1 MSHMPVCRTLWIR
14 GLIPAIAASVSI
26 AAQAASLP
34 SYSQDVAGFAA
45 AKGERALV
53 MGYPAELEVW
63 AYPLQLVHDYRIRF
77 RVPGMIDA
85 VDAAPM
91 LRRVE
96 RTATEVVRTYVGP
109 DYTVRETLFVPRT
122 QAGALLRYEVEGR
135 PDVRIEASFVPSLD
149 LMWPAA
155 LGGQTVAWDDARNGY
170 VEREP
175 LHHFSATIASRE
187 AVDHDAISNRTRPTS
202 DRLTMLLKPT
212 GAADGVRVAT
222 LALALDPGP
231 ETDGAAAVLADQ
243 GNSQADAQAH
253 AADVLARSIEIET
266 PDPEINRALA
276 SATLA
281 LYQAWACNTQLGCGE
296 LAGFGPS
303 RPGRRP
309 QYAWFFAG
317 DGMVATD
324 AMLDAGQFERA
335 RAELAFV
342 TRYQDPKTGM
352 IWHEMSQSAGLI
364 DWVYRY
370 PYMYVHVDITF
381 QYLAA
386 LSHYLAATGD
396 TAFVR
401 QNWRAIGKAWSYC
414 TSVIDADSGLPHIPE
429 GKQGQNEQDK
439 LRDDIRLS
447 SLWVDAAD
455 GYAALAEGAGHRA
468 QADAARHAAARA
480 RKALA
485 ESGWDATHHFWVSG
499 HSLSGVAVSSER
511 SDAIGILDQNI
522 FAPDRID
529 QALDRI
535 ASPDFLADWG
545 VRSMAASDP
554 AYDPNLYS
562 AGSVWALGSATAA
575 NTFWRQHRPL
585 TAWRIWRA
593 LVDWNTLDSAGH
605 LPEVLAGD
613 LYHPEREAV
622 PEQTWSS
629 AGLLS
634 SAVHGLLGLE
644 VDAAGRAMTVAPHLP
659 ADMDDISVR
668 RVRVGDTLL
677 DLSMHRGPDGI
688 DLVIDNPGT
697 AVGIVFDPMV
707 PLGASIDG
715 ATIAG
720 RPATV
725 QTEHRPQDEH
735 ARLHFSAGSGRTV
748 AHIGYHDGITLQPAR
763 GDLEPGASSHDPII
777 SRASV
782 SGHVLRIEGW
792 SADDHPLDI
801 GVATQLDLTMQSG
814 GVLTRTSPGQYQLIA
829 SDSKG
834 GALSSAPRYKSFAVT
849 IDIGNGAE

>member
-1 MSHMPVCRTLWIR
+1 MAICRKLWAR
-14 GLIPAIAASVSI
+14 GLGLMVAASGPIAAH
-26 AAQAASLP
+26 AAASP
-34 SYSQDVAGFAA
+34 SYDQDISGFAA

-53 MGYPAELEVW
+53 MGYPAGLEVW

-85 VDAAPM
+85 VDAAPL

-109 DYTVRETLFVPRT
+109 DYTVRETFFVPRM

-135 PDVRIEASFVPSLD
+135 PDVRIEASFVPSLN

-155 LGGQTVAWDDARNGY
+155 LGGQTVAWDDARSGY

-175 LHHFSATIASRE
+175 LDHFSATIASRE
-187 AVDHDAISNRTRPTS
+187 AVDHDATSNRTRPAS
-202 DRLTMLLKPT
+202 DRLAMLLSPT
-212 GAADGVRVAT
+212 GTADGVRVAT

-231 ETDGAAAVLADQ
+231 ETDGAATVLADQ
-243 GNSQADAQAH
+243 ESARADARAH
-253 AADVLARSIEIET
+253 AADVLAHSIEIET
-266 PDPEINRALA
+266 PDPAINRALA

-281 LYQAWACNTQLGCGE
+281 LDQAWACNTQLGCGE

-303 RPGRRP
+303 RSGSRP

-317 DGMVATD
+317 DGMVAMD
-324 AMLDAGQFERA
+324 AMLDASQFERA

-352 IWHEMSQSAGLI
+352 IWHEMSQSASLI
-364 DWVYRY
+364 DWVGRY

-381 QYLAA
+381 QYLAT

-396 TAFVR
+396 TAFAR
-401 QNWRAIGKAWSYC
+401 QNWRAIQKAWSYC
-414 TSVIDADSGLPHIPE
+414 TSVIDAGSGLPHIPE

-447 SLWVDAAD
+447 SLWIDAAD
-455 GYAALAEGAGHRA
+455 GYTTLAKATGRQA
-468 QADAARHAAARA
+468 QSNIGRRAAARA

-485 ESGWDATHHFWVSG
+485 EGGWDAAHHFWVSG
-499 HSLSGVAVSSER
+499 HDLSGSPVSSER
-511 SDAIGILDQNI
+511 SDAIGILDQNV
-522 FAPDRID
+522 FTRDQID

-554 AYDPNLYS
+554 RYDPNLYS
-562 AGSVWALGSATAA
+562 AGSVWALGSAAA
-575 NTFWRQHRPL
+575 AGTFWRQHRPL
-585 TAWRIWRA
+585 AAWRIWRA
-593 LVDWNTLDSAGH
+593 LIDWNTLDSAGH

-634 SAVHGLLGLE
+634 STVHGLLGLK
-644 VDAAGRAMTVAPHLP
+644 VRAADRSMTVAPRLP
-659 ADMDDISVR
+659 ADMNDISVR
-668 RVRVGDTLL
+668 HLRVGDTLL
-677 DLSMHRGPDGI
+677 DLSMHRSLEGI
-688 DLVIDNPGT
+688 DLVVDNPNA
-697 AVGIVFDPMV
+697 AVDIVFDPMI

-720 RPATV
+720 HPVAV
-725 QTEHRPQDEH
+725 ETEHWSQDQH
-735 ARLHFSAGSGRTV
+735 ARLHFSANPGRTV
-748 AHIGYHDGITLQPAR
+748 THIGYRGGIMLKPDRAELQ
-763 GDLEPGASSHDPII
+763 PGASSTYPII
-777 SRASV
+777 SDARISD
-782 SGHVLRIEGW
+782 HVLRIEGW
-792 SADDHPLDI
+792 IFDDHPLDI
-801 GVATQLDLTMQSG
+801 GVTTHSALSVWSG
-814 GVLTRTSPGQYQLIA
+814 GILTETSPGQYRLIA
-829 SDSKG
+829 SGSKG
-834 GALSSAPRYKSFAVT
+834 NALGSAPRYRRFAVA
-849 IDIGNGAE
+849 IDVKNGAE

>member
-1 MSHMPVCRTLWIR
+1 MIAVSGSIGAH
-14 GLIPAIAASVSI
+14 AASP
-26 AAQAASLP
+26 P
-34 SYSQDVAGFAA
+34 SYSQDAAGFAA

-53 MGYPAELEVW
+53 MGYSAGLEVW

-85 VDAAPM
+85 VDGAPL

-109 DYTVRETLFVPRT
+109 DYTVRERLFVPRT
-122 QAGALLRYEVEGR
+122 QAGALLHYEVEGR

-155 LGGQTVAWDDARNGY
+155 LGGQTVGWDDARGGY

-187 AVDHDAISNRTRPTS
+187 TVDHDEISNRTRPAS
-202 DRLTMLLKPT
+202 DRLTMLLEPT
-212 GAADGVRVAT
+212 GKTDGVRVAT
-222 LALALDPGP
+222 LAFALDPGP
-231 ETDGAAAVLADQ
+231 ETDGAATVLDDQ
-243 GNSQADAQAH
+243 ERSRTDARAH

-281 LYQAWACNTQLGCGE
+281 LDQAWACNTELGCGE

-303 RPGRRP
+303 RSGRRP

-317 DGMVATD
+317 DGMIAMD

-342 TRYQDPKTGM
+342 TRYQGPKTGM
-352 IWHEMSQSAGLI
+352 IWHEMSQSAGLV
-364 DWVYRY
+364 DWAGRY

-386 LSHYLAATGD
+386 LSHYFAATGD
-396 TAFVR
+396 TAFIR
-401 QNWRAIGKAWSYC
+401 QNWRAIERAWSYC
-414 TSVIDADSGLPHIPE
+414 TSVIDAGGGLPRIPE

-447 SLWVDAAD
+447 SLWIDAAD
-455 GYAALAEGAGHRA
+455 GYAALAKAAGDRA
-468 QADAARHAAARA
+468 RSDSARRAATRARHALAQGGWDAARH
-480 RKALA
+480 
-485 ESGWDATHHFWVSG
+485 FWVSS
-499 HSLSGVAVSSER
+499 HSLSGTPVSSER

-522 FAPDRID
+522 FTPDQID

-535 ASPDFLADWG
+535 ATPDFLADWG

-562 AGSVWALGSATAA
+562 AGSVWALGSAVAA
-575 NTFWRQHRPL
+575 GTFWHQHRPL
-585 TAWRIWRA
+585 TAWQIWRA

-644 VDAAGRAMTVAPHLP
+644 VHAADRSITVAPHLP
-659 ADMDDISVR
+659 ANMDDITVR
-668 RVRVGDTLL
+668 HVRVGDTLL
-677 DLSMHRGPDGI
+677 DLSIHRRPDDF
-688 DLVIDNPGT
+688 DLVVDNPGA
-697 AVGIVFDPMV
+697 AVDIVFDPML
-707 PLGASIDG
+707 PLGASANG
-715 ATIAG
+715 ATIAKQPVPV
-720 RPATV
+720 RI
-725 QTEHRPQDEH
+725 EHWSQDEH
-735 ARLHFSAGSGRTV
+735 ARLHFLAGSGRTV
-748 AHIGYHDGITLQPAR
+748 AHIGYGGGIRLEPTC
-763 GDLEPGASSHDPII
+763 GDLQLGAGSHDPII
-777 SRASV
+777 SDARV

-792 SADDHPLDI
+792 AVDDHPLDI
-801 GVATQLDLTMQSG
+801 GVASRLDLAMRSG
-814 GVLTRTSPGQYQLIA
+814 GRLTDTSPGQYRLTA
-829 SDSKG
+829 SGSKSE
-834 GALSSAPRYKSFAVT
+834 ALGSAPKYERFAVT
-849 IDIGNGAE
+849 IDIGNGAGPGERAATK

>member
-1 MSHMPVCRTLWIR
+1 MPVCRKLWMR
-14 GLIPAIAASVSI
+14 GLAPMIAVSGTI
-26 AAQAASLP
+26 GAHAASLP

-53 MGYPAELEVW
+53 MGYPAGLEVW
-63 AYPLQLVHDYRIRF
+63 AYPIQLVHDYHIRF
-77 RVPGMIDA
+77 RVPGVIDA
-85 VDAAPM
+85 VDALPL

-96 RTATEVVRTYVGP
+96 RTPTEVVRTYVGP
-109 DYTVRETLFVPRT
+109 DYTVRERLFVPRT

-135 PDVRIEASFVPSLD
+135 PDVQIEASFVPSLD

-155 LGGQTVAWDDARNGY
+155 LGGQTVAWDAARGGY

-187 AVDHDAISNRTRPTS
+187 AVGHDEVSNRTRPTS
-202 DRLTMLLKPT
+202 DRLTMLLKPM
-212 GAADGVRVAT
+212 GNADGVRVAT

-231 ETDGAAAVLADQ
+231 ETDGAATVQADQ
-243 GNSQADAQAH
+243 ENARADARAH
-253 AADVLARSIEIET
+253 ATDVLARSIEIET

-281 LYQAWACNTQLGCGE
+281 LDQAWACNTQLGCGE

-317 DGMVATD
+317 DGMVAMD

-335 RAELAFV
+335 RAELAFI

-364 DWVYRY
+364 DWADRY
-370 PYMYVHVDITF
+370 SYMYVHVDITF

-396 TAFVR
+396 AAFVR
-401 QNWRAIGKAWSYC
+401 QNWRAIEKAWSYC

-429 GKQGQNEQDK
+429 GKQGQNEQEK

-447 SLWVDAAD
+447 SLWVDAAE
-455 GYAALAEGAGHRA
+455 GYSVLAKVAGRQA

-480 RKALA
+480 RKVLA
-485 ESGWDATHHFWVSG
+485 EGGWDAAHHFWVSG
-499 HSLSGVAVSSER
+499 HDLSGAPVASER
-511 SDAIGILDQNI
+511 SDAIGVLGQNVFTLDQ
-522 FAPDRID
+522 ID
-529 QALDRI
+529 QALDRL

-554 AYDPNLYS
+554 ACEPNLYS

-575 NTFWRQHRPL
+575 ETFWRKHRSL

-605 LPEVLAGD
+605 LPEVTAGD

-634 SAVHGLLGLE
+634 SAVHGLLGME
-644 VDAAGRAMTVAPHLP
+644 VRAPDRSMTLAPHLP

-668 RVRVGDTLL
+668 HVRVGDTLL
-677 DLSMHRGPDGI
+677 DLSIHRGPDGI
-688 DLVIDNPGT
+688 DLVVDNPGA
-697 AVGIVFDPMV
+697 AVDIVFDPMI

-720 RPATV
+720 HPLPV
-725 QTEHRPQDEH
+725 QTERWSQDDH
-735 ARLHFSAGSGRTV
+735 ARLHFSAGSGRSVT
-748 AHIGYHDGITLQPAR
+748 HIGYHDGIMLKPAR
-763 GDLEPGASSHDPII
+763 DNLQPGASSHDPII
-777 SRASV
+777 SDARI

-792 SADDHPLDI
+792 AADDHPVDI
-801 GVATQLDLTMQSG
+801 GIATHLDLTMQSG
-814 GVLTRTSPGQYQLIA
+814 GLLTKASPDLYQLIA
-829 SDSKG
+829 SGSKG
-834 GALSSAPRYKSFAVT
+834 DAPGSAPRYERFAVT
-849 IDIGNGAE
+849 IGIGDGAE